1 MHRGDAASVSAHPQ
15 PPRRRSRSPRR
26 APSAAPGSSGA
37 LPPPPLRHGAAP
49 PPLRASDTDPA
60 VLLGA
65 FPGTRRAI
73 AQPRHGARVHHRG
86 HKGDFFQRE
95 DRVIKSKVHYLLV
108 SFRKRWSC
116 LWVDLTRIPE
126 LQFCFL
132 DLPGTSQ
139 SRRLELQR
147 YTLTGI
153 IFCFRERCEELCE
166 SRAMVLAENTSAPAG
181 VRSTLDLVR
190 SHSQGPVWVAKT
202 VTEIRNKTP

>member
-1 MHRGDAASVSAHPQ
+1 MATVHWGKNTDFNTRLILVLRLGNCQVS
-15 PPRRRSRSPRR
+15 S
-26 APSAAPGSSGA
+26 
-37 LPPPPLRHGAAP
+37 
-49 PPLRASDTDPA
+49 
-60 VLLGA
+60 
-65 FPGTRRAI
+65 FPFT
-73 AQPRHGARVHHRG
+73 QVHHRG

-116 LWVDLTRIPE
+116 LWVDLTRILE

-132 DLPGTSQ
+132 ELPGTSQ
-139 SRRLELQR
+139 SRRLELQH

-153 IFCFRERCEELCE
+153 IFCFRERCEELCK

-181 VRSTLDLVR
+181 VRSTLDLVQ